1 MPNLTD
7 YIEDYLKKLL
17 ALSSSQYI
25 EIKRRELAGKFSCVP
40 SQINYV
46 LDRRFPVERGYLV
59 RSRRGGGGCIRI
71 YRVESLHNGSWSD
84 LFCSLDRES
93 FDAQRARQ
101 LLKRMIEDKVI
112 SRREAAILDRLLR
125 EDLYLATSL
134 NPEELRLLQREL
146 FVNALQ
152 ELLKVEY

>member
-46 LDRRFPVERGYLV
+46 LERRFPLERGYLV
-59 RSRRGGGGCIRI
+59 QSRRGGGGCIRI
-71 YRVESLHNGSWSD
+71 YRIDPLHDGFWRD
-84 LFCSLDRES
+84 LIGSLDREN
-93 FDAQRARQ
+93 FDPGRARQ
-101 LLKRMIEDKVI
+101 LLKRMIEDKII
-112 SRREAAILDRLLR
+112 SRREAAILGQLLQ
-125 EDLYLATSL
+125 
-134 NPEELRLLQREL
+134 EELYTGSSLDAEEVRLLQREL
-146 FVNALQ
+146 FVRALQ
-152 ELLKVEY
+152 ELLKNDY

>member
-46 LDRRFPVERGYLV
+46 LERRFPLERGYLV
-59 RSRRGGGGCIRI
+59 QSRRGGGGCIRI
-71 YRVESLHNGSWSD
+71 YRIESLHTGSWRD
-84 LFCSLDRES
+84 LISSLDRES
-93 FDAQRARQ
+93 FDPGRARQ
-101 LLKRMIEDKVI
+101 LLKRMVEDKII
-112 SRREAAILDRLLR
+112 SRREAAIFDLLLR
-125 EDLYLATSL
+125 EDLYLQASL
-134 NPEELRLLQREL
+134 EAEGLRLLQREL

-152 ELLKVEY
+152 ELLKIEY